1 MVYFKT
7 VNFMVYELYLN
18 KNMEENG
25 LAFLSKLLK
34 KEIRFLKSLYL
45 FCYSF
50 ALVLCFGSWL

>member
-34 KEIRFLKSLYL
+34 KEIRFLKSLYR
-45 FCYSF
+45 FCNSF

>member
-34 KEIRFLKSLYL
+34 KE
-45 FCYSF
+45 
-50 ALVLCFGSWL
+50 